1 MADEHKNVVRIV
13 LRPQFEAMPDGSV
26 RGYYPGENWSVR
38 ADSREAALA
47 KLMEEYEEHAAT
59 RESVEGLLALVEQS
73 RNGQI
78 EGVEVEEISEDGYR
92 DRMREIGDQI
102 QESEHD

>member
-1 MADEHKNVVRIV
+1 
-13 LRPQFEAMPDGSV
+13 
-26 RGYYPGENWSVR
+26 
-38 ADSREAALA
+38 
-47 KLMEEYEEHAAT
+47 
-59 RESVEGLLALVEQS
+59 VEGLLALVEQS

>member
-1 MADEHKNVVRIV
+1 LESPTCVRH
-13 LRPQFEAMPDGSV
+13 A
-26 RGYYPGENWSVR
+26 
-38 ADSREAALA
+38 ADSRDAALA
-47 KLMEEYEEHAAT
+47 KLMKEYEEHAAT
-59 RESVEGLLALVEQS
+59 HESVEGLLALVEQS
-73 RNGQI
+73 RNGEI